1 MFSGQALLKEGG
13 VVSTKGKKN
22 CQIGIHPHTYKY
34 IYIYIYI
41 YRQSKVWHLK
51 L

>member
-13 VVSTKGKKN
+13 VVSTKGKKTAKLEYT
-22 CQIGIHPHTYKY
+22 HTH
-34 IYIYIYI
+34 INIYIYI
-41 YRQSKVWHLK
+41 YRRSKVWHLK